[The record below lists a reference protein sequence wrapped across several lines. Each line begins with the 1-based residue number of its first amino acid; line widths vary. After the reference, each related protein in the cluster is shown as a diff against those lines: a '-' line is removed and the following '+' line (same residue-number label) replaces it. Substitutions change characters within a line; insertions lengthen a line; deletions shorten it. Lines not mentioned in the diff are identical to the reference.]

1 MTENLNEAIFNSVQ
15 NCMNSGDDVL
25 VKICLGEA
33 TEEEKLNWQ
42 KEKGISDEVTNALK
56 QYCDMGYSMASEL
69 DAKMKQDIYMDKIN
83 VLTAEIEKLKLRVEH
98 LERNSDKRVEE
109 LISTY
114 PNHL

>member
-1 MTENLNEAIFNSVQ
+1 MTENIDDFVFESVK

-33 TEEEKLNWQ
+33 TEEEKEAWQ

-56 QYCDMGYSMASEL
+56 QYCGMGFNMASEL
-69 DAKMKQDIYMDKIN
+69 DNKLKHDVYMEKIN
-83 VLTAEIEKLKLRVEH
+83 ALTSEIEKLKLRVEH